1 VCLLEEYEKSKATN
15 AINDWRAFNF
25 GLIREFSLLDLNVRI
40 DSIEENDCF
49 KEVSNLEILN
59 LEGENITRFRT
70 NSFQHLGKLK
80 KLNLG
85 FNQIDELGSNVFRGL
100 ENLEELNL
108 ECNQLNQIQSFEHL
122 ERLRVLN
129 LGTNR
134 IGIDSSLFIGLV
146 NLEELWSE
154 SN

>member
-1 VCLLEEYEKSKATN
+1 MCFLEENERSKATN

-25 GLIREFSLLDLNVRI
+25 GFIREISLLDLNVRI

-49 KEVSNLEILN
+49 KEFTHLEILN
-59 LEGENITRFRT
+59 LEGENITRFMT

-108 ECNQLNQIQSFEHL
+108 ECNQLIQIQSKSFEHL
-122 ERLRVLN
+122 GRLRVLN

-134 IGIDSSLFIGLV
+134 IGINSSLFIGLV
-146 NLEELWSE
+146 NLEELF
-154 SN
+154 